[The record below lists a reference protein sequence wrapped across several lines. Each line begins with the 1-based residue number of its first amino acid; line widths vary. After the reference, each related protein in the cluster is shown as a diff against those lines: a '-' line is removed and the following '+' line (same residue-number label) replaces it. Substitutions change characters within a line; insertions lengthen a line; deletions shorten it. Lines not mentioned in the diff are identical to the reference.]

1 MSLQRRRLLAAGLAT
16 LALTALPRLALAH
29 HGWRWTDTGEFE
41 LSGIITAAELGNP
54 HGLLTVQAG
63 DEVWTAEVGQPW
75 RNEAAGLTD
84 AMLAPGTEVILRGH
98 RAADAARLVMKA
110 ERVIIAGRLYDLYPD
125 RS

>member
-1 MSLQRRRLLAAGLAT
+1 MTTTRRSFIAAALALAAA
-16 LALTALPRLALAH
+16 PALAH
-29 HGWRWTDTGEFE
+29 HGWRWTDSGEFE

-75 RNEAAGLTD
+75 RNEGAGLTD

-98 RAADAARLVMKA
+98 RSADPEQLVMKV
-110 ERVIIAGRLYDLYPD
+110 ERVIIAGVTYDLYPN